1 MTSKIFAKQVSHG
14 GLEVQ
19 SDSHGD
25 TLMLL
30 PSSLE
35 KITGVSM
42 VDMTEDTPILVVH
55 MSNGD
60 NNLEVPFASRTNIK
74 RAYEQVISILT
85 KQSK

>member
-1 MTSKIFAKQVSHG
+1 
-14 GLEVQ
+14 
-19 SDSHGD
+19 
-25 TLMLL
+25 
-30 PSSLE
+30 
-35 KITGVSM
+35 M